1 MKVVRYKTNPFLEDF
16 AIKKKDKMVK
26 VSVLGK
32 ENNVLV
38 NNDTGEVVGTHTI
51 AIKKVDSEQ
60 FIKLFTQNI
69 AWAFDLSSAGIKAFT
84 VVAWIVQNEALNKD
98 TIVISAYSI
107 EEFNARNQKN
117 ISLQTFYRGL
127 RELEKNKII
136 AKHQAQAL
144 YFINPNFIFNGD
156 RVAFTTIIER
166 EKEPTLFDEENN
178 AIAVD

>member
-107 EEFNARNQKN
+107 EEFNARNQKS

-156 RVAFTTIIER
+156 RVVFTTIIER
-166 EKEPTLFDEENN
+166 EKEPTLFDEQNN